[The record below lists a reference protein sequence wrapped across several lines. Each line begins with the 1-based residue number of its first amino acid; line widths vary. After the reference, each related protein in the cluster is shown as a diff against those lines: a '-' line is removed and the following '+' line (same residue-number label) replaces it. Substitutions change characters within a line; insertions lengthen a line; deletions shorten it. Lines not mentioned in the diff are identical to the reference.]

1 MAIKKLALS
10 ALALAAAGAVQAQSS
25 VTIYGVADAFL
36 QVADGNDTLTRLQ
49 SGGLNGSRLG
59 LRGVEDLGGGLRA
72 LFTLEH
78 GINLDDGSVGQSG
91 VFWGRQAFVGLGSS
105 TAGQLTLGRQY
116 SSLYFASGDFS
127 AFSNGSYGPSTA
139 VIGGF
144 GASSAYEP
152 VRGGG
157 SSSNFSGGPARVNNS
172 VKYETPSFGGLRV
185 GALWGFGE
193 SSAGVGKT
201 RLADVYARYTAGPL
215 DAMVSYVDDKDTSA
229 LKARTAT
236 VAAAYTFG
244 AARVMAGYLHFNDG
258 TSANADGK
266 GAWLGGDW
274 RFGNHLVRAQYVL
287 SNPKGDDND
296 TQAFG
301 VGYQYDLSKRTA
313 IYTSLTQFRNDD
325 RVAGATRTRWHSG
338 VPAGLTTAAD
348 NDVTEFVVG
357 VRHSF

>member
-36 QVADGNDTLTRLQ
+36 QVADGDETLTRLQ

-116 SSLYFASGDFS
+116 SSLYSASVDFS
-127 AFSNGSYGPSTA
+127 AFTNGSYGASTA

-144 GASSAYEP
+144 GGYEP

-157 SSSNFSGGPARVNNS
+157 SSGGFSGGPARVNNS
-172 VKYETPSFGGLRV
+172 IKYETPSFSGLRV

-193 SSAGVGKT
+193 NTAGVNKT
-201 RLADVYARYTAGPL
+201 RVGDIWARYTAGPL
-215 DAMVSYVDDKDTSA
+215 DAMISYVDDKNESA
-229 LKARTAT
+229 LKARTT
-236 VAAAYTFG
+236 TLAAAYSFG
-244 AARVMAGYLHFNDG
+244 NARVMGGYLHFNDG
-258 TSANADGK
+258 TAANADGK
-266 GAWLGGDW
+266 GAWLGGDY
-274 RFGNHLVRAQYVL
+274 RFGSHLVRAQYVL
-287 SNPKGDDND
+287 SNPKGGNND
-296 TQAFG
+296 TQALG
-301 VGYQYDLSKRTA
+301 VGYQYDFSKRTA
-313 IYTSLTQFRNDD
+313 LYTSLTQFRNDD
-325 RVAGATRTRWHSG
+325 NVAGSTRTRWHGS
-338 VPAGLTTAAD
+338 VPSGLTTADD
-348 NDVTEFVVG
+348 NDITEFVVG